1 MPGIHSPI
9 TKPLFILDGL
19 VKTSGGSK
27 NLAKGQFTIVSNEPT
42 QNGAKIISD
51 FAGISKDAP
60 LKLRVGRFDN
70 SRLRSVTAPYYET
83 SYFTV
88 KDVVSL
94 KANFPKFQ
102 KQTFDDLIIGYDG
115 INATTAITLLE
126 GQTTVFDVILSGDPI
141 SVNTGKQDYVVK
153 MHFGRE
159 VGETNQEAV
168 KRLVANLKDFTLPFG
183 EKLTTLVDVKL
194 VDNSNP
200 ALAGIPYTF
209 STLLVTDDGSS
220 NALAIVQ
227 SQYDY
232 NVVRTA
238 RDGSVSEYTLLH
250 PTSVSLADYSHIVY
264 SPYIKDCAA
273 CLGGYTDVAGGVVY
287 NVALEDDGTDQSGL
301 VDGLPGYVATT
312 VAKIGTSEGFG
323 VYSIVLDNALTDA
336 EIASFIATNA
346 ISATAEIKLIG
357 SIAEVCN
364 KSTTTTATWVSGTTC
379 YATTEQYSIQLK
391 DNDCGTTRLAELQV
405 AYPNLVIEEGAPTG
419 NAVQTINLTG
429 TSGTANIAVNGVD
442 YLATFATDLATT
454 EGNFVTAHAAAIL
467 AATGTVVTYAG
478 GLITFTDAAEGFP
491 AITVTNATTD
501 LVGTVSA
508 LDFVTAASVGGCQR
522 VYSTTV
528 TTNVVCDE
536 CSDIFLQD
544 FESAAPQGYDF
555 SEWKLIEEVAN
566 ANALL
571 GVRLTGKK
579 FLIMPTEVTRDEVPF
594 YETSTR
600 IQAFGGYIEEQNIN
614 FQPIYSD
621 IFNIVRLS
629 RAQDR
634 DALGYNYLG
643 WEEVSRSHFLGE
655 TRHKDNLFANGILG
669 EESVIKFDKQYV
681 TYELTIDDTKY
692 SQAIGGRSGI
702 GHTHLIFVEFGY
714 HTAVESWLNKLAAKA
729 GVSVV
734 NPTA

>member
-51 FAGISKDAP
+51 FAGVSKDTP
-60 LKLRVGRFDN
+60 LKIRVGRFDN
-70 SRLRSVTAPYYET
+70 SRLRSNTAPYYES
-83 SYFTV
+83 SYFTS

-102 KQTFDDLIIGYDG
+102 KQTFDELLVGYDG
-115 INATTAITLLE
+115 INADTAITLLE
-126 GQTTVFDVILSGDPI
+126 GQTTVFDVILAGDPI
-141 SVNTGKQDYVVK
+141 AVNTGKQDYVVK

-168 KRLVANLKDFTLPFG
+168 KRLVENLKDFTLPFG
-183 EKLTTLVDVKL
+183 EKLTSLVDIKL
-194 VDNSNP
+194 VDSSNSS
-200 ALAGIPYTF
+200 LAGTSYTF
-209 STLLVTDDGSS
+209 STLSVTDDGTS
-220 NALAIVQ
+220 NALALVQ
-227 SQYDY
+227 AQYAY

-238 RDGSVSEYTLLH
+238 RSGFVSEYTLLH
-250 PTSVSLADYSHIVY
+250 PTSVSLADFSKVVY

-273 CLGGYTDVAGGVVY
+273 CLSGYTDVVGGVVY
-287 NVALEDDGTDQSGL
+287 NVSLEDDGTDQTTL
-301 VDGLPGYVATT
+301 VDNLPGYVAGT
-312 VAKIGTSEGFG
+312 VAKIGTKEGFG
-323 VYSIVLDNALTDA
+323 IYSIVVDNALTDA
-336 EIASFIATNA
+336 EIASFVATNA
-346 ISATAEIKLIG
+346 ITSTSEIKFIG
-357 SIAEVCN
+357 NIAEVCN
-364 KSTTTTATWVSGTTC
+364 KSTTTTATWVSGTVC
-379 YATTEQYSIQLK
+379 YASTEQYSIQLK
-391 DNDCGTTRLAELQV
+391 DNDCGNTRLTELQA
-405 AYPNLVIEEGAPTG
+405 AYPGLVIEEGTPTG
-419 NAVQTINLTG
+419 SASQTVTVSTDGVALAIIVDGVTYTTADAG
-429 TSGTANIAVNGVD
+429 TTSQTAA
-442 YLATFATDLATT
+442 A
-454 EGNFVTAHAAAIL
+454 FVAAHAASIL
-467 AATGTVVTYAG
+467 AATGTVVTNPSAN
-478 GLITFTDAAEGFP
+478 IISFVDAVEGFP
-491 AITVTNATTD
+491 TITSAAQ
-501 LVGTVSA
+501 TVSA
-508 LDFVTAASVGGCQR
+508 VDILTTASTGGCQR

-528 TTNVVCDE
+528 VTNIVCDE
-536 CSDIFLQD
+536 CSDIFLD
-544 FESAAPQGYDF
+544 GFKSVAPEGFDF
-555 SEWKLIEEVAN
+555 SEWTLKEGVAN
-566 ANALL
+566 ANALMGIKL
-571 GVRLTGKK
+571 KGKK
-579 FLIMPTEVTRDEVPF
+579 FLFMPTEVTRDEVPF

-600 IQAFGGYIEEQNIN
+600 ISVFGGYIEEQNEN

-634 DALGYNYLG
+634 DALGYNYLP

-702 GHTHLIFVEFGY
+702 GFTHLIFVELGY
-714 HTAVESWLNKLAAKA
+714 HTAIESWLNKLAAKA

>member
-51 FAGISKDAP
+51 FAGVSKDTP
-60 LKLRVGRFDN
+60 LKIRVGRFDN
-70 SRLRSVTAPYYET
+70 SRLRSNTAPYYES
-83 SYFTV
+83 SYFTS

-102 KQTFDDLIIGYDG
+102 KQTFDELLVGYDG
-115 INATTAITLLE
+115 INADTAITLLE
-126 GQTTVFDVILSGDPI
+126 GQTTVFDVILAGDPI
-141 SVNTGKQDYVVK
+141 AVNTGKQDYVVK

-183 EKLTTLVDVKL
+183 EKLASLVDIKL
-194 VDNSNP
+194 VDSSNS
-200 ALAGIPYTF
+200 ALAGTSYTF
-209 STLLVTDDGSS
+209 STLSVTDDGTS

-227 SQYDY
+227 SQYAY

-238 RDGSVSEYTLLH
+238 RSGFVSEYTLLH
-250 PTSVSLADYSHIVY
+250 PTSVSLADYSKVVY

-273 CLGGYTDVAGGVVY
+273 CLSGYTEVDGGVVY
-287 NVALEDDGTDQSGL
+287 NVSLEDDGTDQTTL
-301 VDGLPGYVATT
+301 VDNLPGYVSGT
-312 VAKIGTSEGFG
+312 VAKIGTKEGFG
-323 VYSIVLDNALTDA
+323 IYSIVVDNALTDA
-336 EIASFIATNA
+336 EIASFVATNA
-346 ISATAEIKLIG
+346 ITSTSEIKLIG

-364 KSTTTTATWVSGTTC
+364 KSETTTATWVAGTAC
-379 YATTEQYSIQLK
+379 YTSTEQYSIQLK
-391 DNDCGTTRLAELQV
+391 DNDCGNTRLSELQA
-405 AYPNLVIEEGAPTG
+405 AYPGLVIEEGTPTG
-419 NAVQTINLTG
+419 SASQTVTVSTDGVALAI
-429 TSGTANIAVNGVD
+429 IVNGVT
-442 YLATFATDLATT
+442 YTT
-454 EGNFVTAHAAAIL
+454 ADAGTTTQTAVAFVAEHAASIL
-467 AATGTVVTYAG
+467 AATGTVVTNPSAN
-478 GLITFTDAAEGFP
+478 IISFVDAVEGFP
-491 AITVTNATTD
+491 AITSAAQ
-501 LVGTVSA
+501 TVSA
-508 LDFVTAASVGGCQR
+508 VDVLTTASVGGCQR

-528 TTNVVCDE
+528 VTNIVCDE
-536 CSDIFLQD
+536 CSDIFLD
-544 FESAAPQGYDF
+544 EFKSVAPEGFDF
-555 SEWKLIEEVAN
+555 SEWILKEGVADEDALMGLKLK
-566 ANALL
+566 
-571 GVRLTGKK
+571 GKK
-579 FLIMPTEVTRDEVPF
+579 FLFMPTEVTRDTVPF

-600 IQAFGGYIEEQNIN
+600 ISVFGGYIEEQNEN

-634 DALGYNYLG
+634 DALGYNYLP

-702 GHTHLIFVEFGY
+702 GFTHLIFVEFGY
-714 HTAVESWLNKLAAKA
+714 HTAIESWLNKLAAKA

>member
-27 NLAKGQFTIVSNEPT
+27 NLAKGQFTIVNNEPT
-42 QNGAKIISD
+42 QNGAKIIAD
-51 FAGISKDAP
+51 FAGISKDTP

-88 KDVVSL
+88 RDVVSL

-102 KQTFDDLIIGYDG
+102 TQTFDDLVIGYDG
-115 INATTAITLLE
+115 INVDTAINLLE

-141 SVNTGKQDYVVK
+141 AVNTGKQEYVVK

-227 SQYDY
+227 SQYSY

-250 PTSVSLADYSHIVY
+250 PTSVSLADYSHTIY
-264 SPYIKDCAA
+264 SPYIQGCAA
-273 CLGGYTDVAGGVVY
+273 CLDGYTEVVGGVVY
-287 NVALEDDGTDQSGL
+287 NVALEDDGTDQTAL
-301 VDGLPGYVATT
+301 VDNLPGYVATT
-312 VAKIGTSEGFG
+312 VAKIGTKEGFG

-346 ISATAEIKLIG
+346 ISSTAEIKLIG
-357 SIAEVCN
+357 NIADVCN
-364 KSTTTTATWVSGTTC
+364 KSATTTATWVAGTTC
-379 YATTEQYSIQLK
+379 YATTEQYTIQLK
-391 DNDCGTTRLAELQV
+391 DNECGATRLAELQA
-405 AYPNLVIEEGAPTG
+405 AYPALVIEEGLATG
-419 NAVQTINLTG
+419 SATQTVTVSSDVALVI
-429 TSGTANIAVNGVD
+429 IVNGVTYTTAD
-442 YLATFATDLATT
+442 AGTVAQTATAF
-454 EGNFVTAHAAAIL
+454 FVEHAAAIL
-467 AATGTVVTYAG
+467 AATGTVVTNPSSAV
-478 GLITFTDAAEGFP
+478 LLFTDSAEGFP
-491 AITVTNATTD
+491 VITSAAQT
-501 LVGTVSA
+501 VGAV
-508 LDFVTAASVGGCQR
+508 DFVTTATTGGCQR

-544 FESAAPQGYDF
+544 FESEAPQAFDF
-555 SEWKLIEEVAN
+555 SEWELVEEA
-566 ANALL
+566 ADEDALM

-579 FLIMPTEVTRDEVPF
+579 FLIMPTEVTRDSVPF

-600 IQAFGGYIEEQNIN
+600 IEAFGGYIEEQNEN
-614 FQPIYSD
+614 FQPIYTD
-621 IFNIVRLS
+621 IFNVKRFS

-634 DALGYNYLG
+634 DALGYNYLP

-655 TRHKDNLFANGILG
+655 SRHKDNLFAKGVLG
-669 EESVIKFDKQYV
+669 EESVLKFDKQYV
-681 TYELTIDDTKY
+681 TYELTVDDTKY

-714 HTAVESWLNKLAAKA
+714 HAAVESWLNKLAAKA
-729 GVSVV
+729 GVTIV